1 MSKLKSF
8 KDLIVWQVSSE
19 LAKDIS
25 TKLVLHFP
33 KYERY
38 KLGDQIIR
46 SSRSVPSQI
55 AEGFRKSS
63 LKEKH
68 RFYEIAVTSNDET
81 ENHMI
86 EAKNNQYIDAQTYK
100 RYMNRVIRVRIL
112 LLRLMKSVRFLQ
124 DEVAAR
130 SASPRRKAPKTAS
143 GKKMPYRSVGAIRK
157 RNRG

>member
-1 MSKLKSF
+1 LSKLKSF

-19 LAKDIS
+19 LAKDIA
-25 TKLVLHFP
+25 TKLAPTFP
-33 KYERY
+33 GHERY
-38 KLGDQIIR
+38 KLADQIIR

-68 RFYEIAVTSNDET
+68 RFYEIALTSNDET

-86 EAKNNQYIDAQTYK
+86 EARNNEYVDERSYK
-100 RYMNRVIRVRIL
+100 SYVNRVIRVRIL
-112 LLRLMKSVRFLQ
+112 LLKLMKSVR
-124 DEVAAR
+124 AMSAR

-143 GKKMPYRSVGAIRK
+143 KNEMLNRPIRAEK
-157 RNRG
+157 DAHHG